1 MRSHY
6 IPVMSL
12 TRLQPLRGRTFQT
25 KQAMVY
31 ESLREAIMQ
40 SRLPPGERLVIDD
53 IAAKFA
59 VSAIPV
65 REALQL
71 LQAERLVEQRPHVGA
86 VVAPLTIND
95 AREIF
100 ALLGGLEMAVCAGA
114 IENATGEDV
123 AVLDEL
129 VGKME
134 NVSDDGRWIELNQRF
149 HRAFAEIARMPRA
162 VEMLA
167 RVSGEWERLR
177 RHCFAE
183 VGRPDNATADR
194 EHRAMLQALA
204 RKDGAG
210 LEELVRAHNRDALA
224 FYLAAAARI
233 TADAKAR

>member
-1 MRSHY
+1 
-6 IPVMSL
+6 MSL

-40 SRLPPGERLVIDD
+40 SRLAPGERLVIDD
-53 IAAKFA
+53 IAVKFA

-100 ALLGGLEMAVCAGA
+100 ALLAGLEMAACAGA
-114 IENATGEDV
+114 IERATREDV
-123 AVLDEL
+123 AVLEDL
-129 VGKME
+129 VAKME
-134 NVSDDGRWIELNQRF
+134 AVTDDARWIELNQRF

-177 RHCFAE
+177 RHCFAD
-183 VGRPDNATADR
+183 VGRPDTGAADR
-194 EHRAMLQALA
+194 EHRAMIQALA

-210 LEELVRAHNRDALA
+210 LEAIVRAHNRDALA
-224 FYLAAAARI
+224 YYLEAAAKM
-233 TADAKAR
+233 TANVPAK

>member
-1 MRSHY
+1 
-6 IPVMSL
+6 MSL

-31 ESLREAIMQ
+31 ESLRDAIMQ
-40 SRLPPGERLVIDD
+40 SRLTPGERLVIDD
-53 IAAKFA
+53 IAVKFA

-100 ALLGGLEMAVCAGA
+100 ALLSGLEMAVCAGA
-114 IENATGEDV
+114 IERATREDI
-123 AVLDEL
+123 AVLDDL

-134 NVSDDGRWIELNQRF
+134 SVAEDGRWIELNQRF
-149 HRAFAEIARMPRA
+149 HRAIAEIARMPRA

-167 RVSGEWERLR
+167 RISGEWERLR
-177 RHCFAE
+177 RHCFHD
-183 VGRPDNATADR
+183 VGRPDTAAADR
-194 EHRAMLQALA
+194 EHRAMIQALA
-204 RKDGAG
+204 RKDGVA
-210 LEELVRAHNRDALA
+210 LEDLVRSHNRSALA
-224 FYLAAAARI
+224 FYMAAAAK
-233 TADAKAR
+233 TAPTATK